1 MTKWNNALQ
10 GAINLLT
17 LVSGFIKVGIS
28 GVRKAFTRSDFL
40 SIQYIALK
48 DLKVDKKYQRLINTN
63 FIKKAKE
70 FDPKLVKPLSIFLRP
85 NGDYFIVDGQHTACL
100 AGIYV
105 KDAENFEVPCQVQ
118 EHPSN
123 FTVEQCQEK
132 EAEYFKEFNFLRNNV
147 GTVEKLRADIARGVK
162 TALETLETLQALG
175 VHVEG
180 IGDPDGHHVHGYA
193 KLKTSIS
200 KYSNGYT
207 KQAINHYCYLKDN
220 KTLDKWDTPLQG
232 GMILGLAAAFHF
244 IDNYIGDGEKN
255 KAFILYLHNQ
265 FANNSPKE
273 WTYKTSGVVMDQLV
287 LKRVIDTFNILVQNN
302 VIKAPRIG
310 EKLYNDWLD
319 DLVHQKQLS
328 KDSED

>member
-10 GAINLLT
+10 GVINLLT
-17 LVSGFIKVGIS
+17 LVSGFIKIGIS

-40 SIQYIALK
+40 PIQYIALK
-48 DLKVDKKYQRLINTN
+48 NLKVDKKYQRLININ

-70 FDPKLVKPLSIFLRP
+70 FDPKLVKPLSVFLRP

-123 FTVEQCQEK
+123 FTVEECQEK

-147 GTVEKLRADIARGVK
+147 GTVEKLRADIARGVEQ
-162 TALETLETLQALG
+162 ALGILENLQALG

-193 KLKTSIS
+193 KLRSSMT
-200 KYSNGYT
+200 KYKNTYT
-207 KQAINHYCYLKDN
+207 KQAITHYSHLRDD
-220 KTLDKWDTPLQG
+220 KTLSKWDTPLQG

-255 KAFILYLHNQ
+255 KAFIAYLHNQ
-265 FANNSPKE
+265 FANKSPKE
-273 WTYKTSGVVMDQLV
+273 WTYKTSGVVMDQIILKKIIDKYNSLV
-287 LKRVIDTFNILVQNN
+287 EDKY
-302 VIKAPRIG
+302 IKAPSVG
-310 EKLYNDWLD
+310 EKLYENWLQD
-319 DLVHQKQLS
+319 PIHKNEE
-328 KDSED
+328 DSED

>member
-1 MTKWNNALQ
+1 MTKLNNALQ
-10 GAINLLT
+10 GVINLLT

-28 GVRKAFTRSDFL
+28 GVRKAFTRRDFI

-48 DLKVDKKYQRLINTN
+48 DLKVDSKYQRLINTN
-63 FIKKAKE
+63 FIRKAKE
-70 FDPKLVKPLSIFLRP
+70 FDPKLVKPLSVFLRP
-85 NGDYFIVDGQHTACL
+85 NGDYFIVDGQHTSCL

-105 KDAENFEVPCQVQ
+105 KDAENFELPCQVQ
-118 EHPSN
+118 EHPSD
-123 FTVEQCQEK
+123 FTEEQCQEK
-132 EAEYFKEFNFLRNNV
+132 EAEYFKRFNFLRNNV

-162 TALETLETLQALG
+162 SALETLETLQALG

-180 IGDPDGHHVHGYA
+180 IGDPDGHHVYGYA
-193 KLKTSIS
+193 KLKTSIT

-207 KQAINHYCYLKDN
+207 KQAINHYSHLNDD
-220 KTLDKWDTPLQG
+220 KTLDKWGTPLQG
-232 GMILGLAAAFHF
+232 GMILGLTAAFHF

-255 KAFILYLHNQ
+255 KAFIVYLHNQ

-287 LKRVIDTFNILVQNN
+287 LKKIIDTFNILVQNN

-319 DLVHQKQLS
+319 DLVHQKELS